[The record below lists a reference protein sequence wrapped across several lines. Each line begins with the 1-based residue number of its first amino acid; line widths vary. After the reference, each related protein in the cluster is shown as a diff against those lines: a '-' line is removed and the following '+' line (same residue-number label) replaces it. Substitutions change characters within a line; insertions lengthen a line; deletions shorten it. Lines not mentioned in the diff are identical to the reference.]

1 MVFGVVIVGVVVFEV
16 VGEWFAASNLGP
28 LVGVVLVGGRVSV
41 DVVVWFA
48 AVGVLRRSSSLGAF
62 RMLL

>member
-1 MVFGVVIVGVVVFEV
+1 MFGVVIVGGVVFGV
-16 VGEWFAASNLGP
+16 VGEWFATSNLDP